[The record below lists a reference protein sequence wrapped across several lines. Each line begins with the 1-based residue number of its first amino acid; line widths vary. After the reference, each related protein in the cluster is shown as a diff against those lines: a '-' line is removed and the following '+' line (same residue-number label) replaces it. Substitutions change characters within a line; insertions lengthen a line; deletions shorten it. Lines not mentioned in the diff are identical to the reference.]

1 MNVHNDD
8 VVDVLLGQHDRLR
21 QRFSLLRAAGDRDKK
36 TLFDELV
43 RLAHTRRIGEQAV
56 VYQALRDTVA
66 GGTTIAMACAR
77 EEAQIVRGLA
87 ELKDLG
93 VGHPTF
99 DTTLAAVHQ
108 LFSTTPPRRT
118 RRVSSSSAVSAE
130 TKSVHDGQ
138 RTTRCPSHGLNLNG
152 FPGCGANVHAM

>member
-1 MNVHNDD
+1 MTVHNDD

-36 TLFDELV
+36 ALFDELV
-43 RLAHTRRIGEQAV
+43 RLAHIHEVGEQAV

-66 GGTTIAMACAR
+66 GTAITMACAR
-77 EEAQIVRGLA
+77 EEAQIVRRLA

-108 LFSTTPPRRT
+108 AFLDHAAHEERDEFPRLRQYLPKQ
-118 RRVSSSSAVSAE
+118 SLYAM
-130 TKSVHDGQ
+130 
-138 RTTRCPSHGLNLNG
+138 
-152 FPGCGANVHAM
+152 ANELRDVQAMG